1 MIPERIR
8 PYKTLIDAVHG
19 HTVGI
24 AIEEAD
30 FERMD
35 RLRLISGMGG
45 CGAIIDYRPTT
56 KVQNLVPTVQMVVKK
71 PEQVALYKN
80 IRNFLKSHGL
90 VDTGSVKI

>member
-1 MIPERIR
+1 MFPERMR
-8 PYKTLIDAVHG
+8 FYKTLVDSVHG

-24 AIEEAD
+24 AIEETD
-30 FERMD
+30 LRRMD

-45 CGAIIDYRPTT
+45 CGGVINYQPPG
-56 KVQNLVPTVQMVVKK
+56 KVQNQVPTVQMVVKK
-71 PEQVALYKN
+71 PEQQASYKN